1 MLYESRTCINDKQ
14 EFAPFFMM
22 LTVILEVIHV
32 WCALVI
38 FFLLPPAVTLTVEV
52 AGQA

>member
-14 EFAPFFMM
+14 EFAPFFM